1 MFVMNRKI
9 VFSAVTIMSMMLIFG
24 CGNRGREEE
33 HDNVLTMELARLQE
47 PQLMTTD
54 EIVGLV
60 KSDTTHKKVVYWFDI
75 MCKPCRQH
83 LQDEIASFY
92 ALHDTT
98 EWRIYLVAGFN
109 GLHRYVPDAD
119 GNLVEDANCISYY
132 SAEYHKLLP
141 SLGFDM
147 KDVYM
152 HYDPLWEKADAKEVY
167 PDGIFTGLANMMFHS
182 DVPFRCEFDGVPR
195 VFKSDRDNQLL
206 VDYCIF
212 TENGKDTLRFYIP
225 DDSYKFEIDDFS
237 RHDTIVVTY
246 MN

>member
-9 VFSAVTIMSMMLIFG
+9 VFSAVTIMSMMLMFG
-24 CGNRGREEE
+24 CGNCGREEE
-33 HDNVLTMELARLQE
+33 HDNVLTMEQARLQE

-54 EIVGLV
+54 EIVDLV

-83 LQDEIASFY
+83 LQEEIASFY

-98 EWRIYLVAGFN
+98 EWRIYLVAGLN
-109 GLHRYVPDAD
+109 WLHRYVPDEE
-119 GNLVEDANCISYY
+119 GNLVMDTNTISYY
-132 SAEYHKLLP
+132 SAKYHKLLP

-167 PDGIFTGLANMMFHS
+167 PDGSLIL
-182 DVPFRCEFDGVPR
+182 VCLPFLTTTFIASTIS
-195 VFKSDRDNQLL
+195 FKL
-206 VDYCIF
+206 
-212 TENGKDTLRFYIP
+212 
-225 DDSYKFEIDDFS
+225 
-237 RHDTIVVTY
+237 
-246 MN
+246 

>member
-9 VFSAVTIMSMMLIFG
+9 VFSVVTIMSMMLMFG

-33 HDNVLTMELARLQE
+33 HDKVLTMEQARQQE
-47 PQLMTTD
+47 PKLMTTD
-54 EIVGLV
+54 EIVDLV

-75 MCKPCRQH
+75 VCKPCRQH

-98 EWRIYLVAGFN
+98 EWRIYLVAGLN
-109 GLHRYVPDAD
+109 WLHRYVPDAE
-119 GNLVEDANCISYY
+119 GNLVQDTNSISYY
-132 SAEYHKLLP
+132 SAKYHKLLP

-167 PDGIFTGLANMMFHS
+167 PDGIFTGLVNMMFHS

-195 VFKSDRDNQLL
+195 VFVSDRDNQLL

-212 TENGKDTLRFYIP
+212 TENGKDTLRLYIP